1 MGLDLLDTP
10 VRISW
15 RFAPTSP
22 LSRADLLR
30 IAGRLVEGGVFFLY
44 LDGRPLLHPDLPEL
58 LDTLA
63 NTGIRISLLSSGSPA
78 ELDVLRPGLPLAH
91 LDVEI
96 VDRAGLTRDALGR
109 KLEHFRAC
117 GYDPGLLLRPF
128 ALRLSW
134 FPELLATARELGVTR
149 VRLPNLPL
157 DGEEASRGAAELPG
171 PKDLER
177 LRSVLG
183 TGCAAGLSL
192 EIHDLFIWELF
203 HGDDGA
209 QRAEYGGCQA
219 GNSLGHVDAA
229 GMLHPCASWPGALG
243 SLLDHSLE
251 ELWASPARFSVRAE
265 LERVPSGCQDCAG
278 YDLCFGGCRGLSR
291 SFDPHGDGRDPLCA
305 GPRR

>member
-15 RFAPTSP
+15 RFTPTSP

-30 IAGRLVEGGVFFLY
+30 IAGRLVEGGVFFVY
-44 LDGRPLLHPDLPEL
+44 LDDRPLLHPDLPEL

-63 NTGIRISLLSSGSPA
+63 NKGIRISLVTGGSPE
-78 ELDVLRPGLPLAH
+78 ELDVLPPGLPLAQ
-91 LDVEI
+91 LDMEI
-96 VDRAGLTRDALGR
+96 IDRDGLSRDVLR
-109 KLEHFRAC
+109 RTLKDLRAC
-117 GYDPGLLLRPF
+117 GYEPGLLLRPL
-128 ALRLSW
+128 ATRLPLLS
-134 FPELLATARELGVTR
+134 ELLVTARELGVTR

-157 DGEEASRGAAELPG
+157 DGEEAPCGPAELPG

-177 LRSVLG
+177 LRRSLIP
-183 TGCAAGLSL
+183 GCAAGLSL
-192 EIHDLFIWELF
+192 EIHDLFVWELF

-229 GMLHPCASWPGALG
+229 GNLHPCASWPGALG

-251 ELWASPARFSVRAE
+251 ELWASPARHSLRAE
-265 LERVPSGCQDCAG
+265 LAQVPPGCRDCAG

>member
-15 RFAPTSP
+15 RFTPTSP

-30 IAGRLVEGGVFFLY
+30 IAGRLAEGGVFFVY
-44 LDGRPLLHPDLPEL
+44 LDGRPLLHPNLLEL

-63 NTGIRISLLSSGSPA
+63 NTGIRISLVSGGSPK
-78 ELDVLRPGLPLAH
+78 ELDVLHPGLPLAQ
-91 LDVEI
+91 LDMEI
-96 VDRAGLTRDALGR
+96 IDRNGLSRDVLGR
-109 KLEHFRAC
+109 TLKDLRAC
-117 GYDPGLLLRPF
+117 GYEPGLLLRPL
-128 ALRLSW
+128 ATRLPLLS
-134 FPELLATARELGVTR
+134 ELLATARELGVSR
-149 VRLPNLPL
+149 VRLPNIPL
-157 DGEEASRGAAELPG
+157 DGEEAPRDPAELPS

-177 LRSVLG
+177 LRQSLAPD
-183 TGCAAGLSL
+183 CAAGLSF

-203 HGDDGA
+203 HGEDGA

-229 GMLHPCASWPGALG
+229 GNLYPCASWPGALG
-243 SLLDHSLE
+243 SLLEYSLA

-265 LERVPSGCQDCAG
+265 LERVPSGCRDCAG
-278 YDLCFGGCRGLSR
+278 YDFCFGGCRGLSR

>member
-10 VRISW
+10 VRLSW
-15 RFAPTSP
+15 HFAPGSP
-22 LSRADLLR
+22 LPLGDLLR
-30 IAGRLVEGGVFFLY
+30 IAGRLAEGGVFFVY
-44 LDGRPLLHPDLPEL
+44 LAGRPLLHPHLAEM

-63 NTGIRISLLSSGSPA
+63 EKGIRISLVSGGSPG
-78 ELDVLRPGLPLAH
+78 ELQALQPGLPLAQ

-96 VDRAGLTRDALGR
+96 VDRNSLSGAVLRRNLEDVRGR
-109 KLEHFRAC
+109 
-117 GYDPGLLLRPF
+117 GYDPGLLLRP
-128 ALRLSW
+128 LTTRLPLL
-134 FPELLATARELGVTR
+134 PELLRLARELGVNR

-157 DGEEASRGAAELPG
+157 DGEDAPRGAAELPG
-171 PKDLER
+171 PKELEH
-177 LRSVLG
+177 LRSALG

-229 GMLHPCASWPGALG
+229 GNLHPCASWPGAFG
-243 SLLDHSLE
+243 SLLEHSLE
-251 ELWASPARFSVRAE
+251 DLWASPARFRVREE
-265 LERVPSGCQDCAG
+265 LEWVPLGCRGCAG
-278 YDLCFGGCRGLSR
+278 YDLCFGGCRGLAR

-305 GPRR
+305 APRR

>member
-15 RFAPTSP
+15 RFAPAAP
-22 LSRADLLR
+22 LSRGDLLR
-30 IAGRLVEGGVFFLY
+30 IAGRLVEGGVFFVY
-44 LDGRPLLHPDLPEL
+44 LDGRPLLHPDVEEL

-63 NTGIRISLLSSGSPA
+63 NTGIRISLVSGGSP
-78 ELDVLRPGLPLAH
+78 EEVGVLSPGLPLAQ
-91 LDVEI
+91 LDMEI
-96 VDRAGLTRDALGR
+96 IDRDGLSRDVLGR
-109 KLEHFRAC
+109 TLEDVRGC

-128 ALRLSW
+128 ASRLSW
-134 FPELLATARELGVTR
+134 FPELLTVARELGVTR

-157 DGEEASRGAAELPG
+157 DGEEAPLDAAELPG

-177 LRSVLG
+177 LRRSLAP
-183 TGCAAGLSL
+183 GCATGLSL

-229 GMLHPCASWPGALG
+229 GTLHPCASWPGALG
-243 SLLDHSLE
+243 SLREHSLA

-265 LERVPSGCQDCAG
+265 LERIPPGCRACTG
-278 YDLCFGGCRGLSR
+278 YELCFGGCRGLACI
-291 SFDPHGDGRDPLCA
+291 FDLHGDGRDPLCV

>member
-15 RFAPTSP
+15 RFTPTSP
-22 LSRADLLR
+22 LSRADLFR
-30 IAGRLVEGGVFFLY
+30 IAGQLVEGGVFFIY

-63 NTGIRISLLSSGSPA
+63 NKGIRISLVTGGSPE
-78 ELDVLRPGLPLAH
+78 ELDVLHPGLPLAQ
-91 LDVEI
+91 LDMEI
-96 VDRAGLTRDALGR
+96 IDRDGLSRDVLGR
-109 KLEHFRAC
+109 TLKDVRAC
-117 GYDPGLLLRPF
+117 GYEPGLLLRPL
-128 ALRLSW
+128 ATRLPLLS
-134 FPELLATARELGVTR
+134 ELLVTARELGVTR

-157 DGEEASRGAAELPG
+157 DGEEAPRGPAELPG

-177 LRSVLG
+177 LRQSLAP
-183 TGCAAGLSL
+183 GCAAGLFL
-192 EIHDLFIWELF
+192 EIHDLFVWELF

-229 GMLHPCASWPGALG
+229 GNLLPCASWPGALG

-251 ELWASPARFSVRAE
+251 ELWASPARHSLRAE
-265 LERVPSGCQDCAG
+265 LAEVPPGCRACTG
-278 YDLCFGGCRGLSR
+278 YELCFGGCRGLAR
-291 SFDPHGDGRDPLCA
+291 IFDPHGNGRDPLCA